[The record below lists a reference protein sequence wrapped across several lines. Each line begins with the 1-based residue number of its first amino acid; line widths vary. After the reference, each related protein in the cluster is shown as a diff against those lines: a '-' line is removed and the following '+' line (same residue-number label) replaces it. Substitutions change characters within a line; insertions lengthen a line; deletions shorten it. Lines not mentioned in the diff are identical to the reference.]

1 MGDPFEKLK
10 AFFSPRQAPLDE
22 RVNAAYDNKAFGKGK
37 PTKQNKAAQQG
48 IPAWLDSLYKSPV
61 ADSLYQ
67 TSSIPTHLGTV
78 NRELYPRTSGV
89 FNADFDS
96 VQLDSSLDTH
106 PQDPRNTLIHEMGHK
121 YASDNRAL
129 DKAEAAYQYPY
140 SDPMNAVY
148 ATKPADK
155 AYAKID
161 TYGATGP
168 REGYAQAF
176 KNAFNFLGET
186 ARDTEMDYRKLAGDL
201 EGNTPGMGMI
211 VQDLMKRPIFA
222 KHPLQGKIFRE
233 KK

>member
-1 MGDPFEKLK
+1 MDDPLKKLK
-10 AFFSPRQAPLDE
+10 AFFSPKQAPLDE
-22 RVNAAYDNKAFGKGK
+22 RVNAAYDNKTFGKGR
-37 PTKQNKAAQQG
+37 PTKENKAAQQG

-67 TSSIPTHLGTV
+67 TSGVPSHLGIV

-89 FNADFDS
+89 FNANFDS
-96 VQLDSSLDTH
+96 VQLDSLRDTH
-106 PQDPRNTLIHEMGHK
+106 PQDPRSTLIHEMGHK
-121 YASDNRAL
+121 YATENRVL
-129 DKAEAAYQYPY
+129 DKAGPAYQYPY

-155 AYAKID
+155 AAAKID
-161 TYGATGP
+161 TYGATDSK
-168 REGYAQAF
+168 EGYAQAF
-176 KNAFNFLGET
+176 KNAFNFLSET
-186 ARDTEMDYRKLAGDL
+186 ALNPDMDYRQFAGDL
-201 EGNTPGMGMI
+201 EGSTPGMGMI